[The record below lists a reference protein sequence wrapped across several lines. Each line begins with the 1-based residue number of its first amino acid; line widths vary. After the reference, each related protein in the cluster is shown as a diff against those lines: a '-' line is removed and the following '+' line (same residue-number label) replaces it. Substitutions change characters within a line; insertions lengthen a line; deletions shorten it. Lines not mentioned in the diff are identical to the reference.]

1 MEAASPPGV
10 EPSPLNNTW
19 SCVGEDPQAF
29 QAKPCVVSQEGFVA
43 GGGRRALTL
52 TRPLPG
58 GPGAAAY
65 LVRTG

>member
-19 SCVGEDPQAF
+19 SWADPQAF

-52 TRPLPG
+52 TRPPPG

-65 LVRTG
+65 LVPTG